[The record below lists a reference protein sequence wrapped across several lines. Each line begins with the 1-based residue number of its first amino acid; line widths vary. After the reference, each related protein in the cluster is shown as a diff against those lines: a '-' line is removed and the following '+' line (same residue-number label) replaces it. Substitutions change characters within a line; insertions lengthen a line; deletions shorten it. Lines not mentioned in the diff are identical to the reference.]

1 MIPFTSFHRR
11 RHYVVRCRSCRLLFL
26 FNAMHCLNVRRR
38 SPLSKESRRVD
49 PIGMEGMFGFTRII
63 MGEIDMPQP
72 TMPLPTVR
80 AASRHPAILY
90 FGKDD
95 TNIGK
100 TRDERDNSKC
110 NDGET
115 TNTIFLPLKTM
126 EQLTS
131 YDVALFYLQYLASTK
146 LSCSKLAYYF
156 QRIHAC
162 DGCQ

>member
-1 MIPFTSFHRR
+1 
-11 RHYVVRCRSCRLLFL
+11 
-26 FNAMHCLNVRRR
+26 
-38 SPLSKESRRVD
+38 
-49 PIGMEGMFGFTRII
+49 MEGMFGFTRII
-63 MGEIDMPQP
+63 MGHGRDRYAS
-72 TMPLPTVR
+72 TDD
-80 AASRHPAILY
+80 AAANSQSSRHPAILY

-131 YDVALFYLQYLASTK
+131 YDVALFYLQYLTITK
-146 LSCSKLAYYF
+146 L
-156 QRIHAC
+156 
-162 DGCQ
+162 